1 MRNFSAFIFFK
12 FELMSKTLN
21 ERAQYLLKSLIEKHI
36 SDGQPVGS
44 KTLAEDTSLSLSSA
58 SIRNVLADL
67 EEKGYISSIHTSSGR
82 VPTEKGYR
90 FFVDSLIT
98 VKPMHSS
105 AVAQFQDQLS
115 IGKNI
120 QTLVNSASSL
130 LSDLTHMVSVVS
142 LPRKEHF
149 ILSQIEFLPLS
160 PCRILAILVFNNKEV
175 QNRVIQTSK
184 DYSRDELIKAANYIN
199 ETFLG
204 YDLLT
209 VRRKILKT
217 MRSDKEK
224 INELMKNAMSI
235 TDKALEDS
243 SSKDAY
249 VIAGETNLI
258 DYASD
263 SELNTLKKLF
273 ETFTQK
279 QKMVDLLER
288 CLQTQGIQ
296 IFIGKESNYSSLG
309 NFSMITSTYAA
320 EDEPIGVLGIIG
332 PTRMPYDRII
342 PIVDITAKILTLT
355 LNQ

>member
-44 KTLAEDTSLSLSSA
+44 KTMAEDTSLSLSSA
-58 SIRNVLADL
+58 SIRNVLADV

-160 PCRILAILVFNNKEV
+160 PCRILAIIVF
-175 QNRVIQTSK
+175 
-184 DYSRDELIKAANYIN
+184 Y
-199 ETFLG
+199 
-204 YDLLT
+204 
-209 VRRKILKT
+209 
-217 MRSDKEK
+217 DKEK
-224 INELMKNAMSI
+224 KNELMKNEMSI

-279 QKMVDLLER
+279 QKMVDLFER